1 MSRSYLLDY
10 TAHWGGSEHVVE
22 IQRSYTSVAAV
33 VSVMLK
39 IDPTEHNQEIKKIGE
54 NVPQIKLK
62 GQAAQTAEQVGE
74 HPAQGQGLPHL
85 PWLPHN

>member
-1 MSRSYLLDY
+1 M
-10 TAHWGGSEHVVE
+10 VE

-62 GQAAQTAEQVGE
+62 GQAAQTAEQVYLE
-74 HPAQGQGLPHL
+74 IILPRDKDYFNYFGSL
-85 PWLPHN
+85 TTPDFR